1 MPRDIINEFYFN
13 VGEAM
18 GYTPEEVDSKFS
30 SNSGYVGVFQ
40 ECLNCN
46 FGIEWVDCIPQEMS
60 YEEIGEFAF
69 FFGNGLTM
77 EQLVECVAD
86 VAQKAIQD
94 KIEWV
99 DCIPQEMSYEEIGEF
114 AFFFGNGL
122 TMEQLVECVADVAQ
136 KAIQDKS
143 DYLFEVGHE
152 LYICAK
158 EEYGDRPAF
167 EELANDYYLTDYY
180 EAEEEMER

>member
-13 VGEAM
+13 VGETM

-40 ECLNCN
+40 ECLNYN
-46 FGIEWVDCIPQEMS
+46 FDIEGTP
-60 YEEIGEFAF
+60 
-69 FFGNGLTM
+69 
-77 EQLVECVAD
+77 
-86 VAQKAIQD
+86 
-94 KIEWV
+94 IEWV

-143 DYLFEVGHE
+143 DYLFEVGRE

-158 EEYGDRPAF
+158 EDYGDRPAF

-180 EAEEEMER
+180 EVEEEMER